1 MLKWDNKKRKN
12 FNIYNVI
19 FLKIIKKNTWRYHY
33 FTPVYEKSRWN
44 DLLLWDIEH
53 EGLKSEVLGFFCPFT
68 TSLPLKTYGYGVRQT
83 KLFCHFR
90 PLFAILPPRNP
101 ENQNFEKMKQNI
113 WRYYHLTHVY
123 HKWRSN
129 DACFLRYGATDIIF
143 CHFGPFV
150 TLLPTYQPTKLKF
163 LENDKNAWRY

>member
-1 MLKWDNKKRKN
+1 MKKVGHTSKLLFSIYWSTWKATVYLKKMLKWDNKKRKN
-12 FNIYNVI
+12 FNVYNVI

-123 HKWRSN
+123 HKWRYMMHVSW
-129 DACFLRYGATDIIF
+129 DMARQI
-143 CHFGPFV
+143 
-150 TLLPTYQPTKLKF
+150 
-163 LENDKNAWRY
+163 